1 MLYQIRQIPR
11 NDHPVFRIFY
21 AEIQRVEV
29 IMGLLLMAVTSG
41 LPVLVKPILNIFV
54 IFIYTSQI
62 MKHPEQKLYDTAFG
76 LSLFTIFYNILEG
89 TISMILGV
97 EDETLSLFGFG
108 ADSFIEV
115 ISGIGIAAMIIRIR
129 RNPLSPKSKFEINAL
144 RITGTSFF
152 LLSAGLLAGVL
163 FNLVRGNKPE
173 TTIWG
178 VVISLVS
185 IAVMIWLMRSKNN
198 VGRKIG
204 SDAIIADANCTR
216 VCVYMSLVLL
226 ISSLIYELTG
236 FAYADAI
243 GAAGLVYFSI
253 SEGKEAFEKARGKEC
268 ECQAKSK

>member
-1 MLYQIRQIPR
+1 M
-11 NDHPVFRIFY
+11 
-21 AEIQRVEV
+21 
-29 IMGLLLMAVTSG
+29 M
-41 LPVLVKPILNIFV
+41 
-54 IFIYTSQI
+54 
-62 MKHPEQKLYDTAFG
+62 HPEQKLYNTAFQ
-76 LSLFTIFYNILEG
+76 LSLFTILYNILEG
-89 TISMILGV
+89 IISMLVGI

-129 RNPLSPKSKFEINAL
+129 RNPQSPKSKFEINAL

-152 LLSAGLLAGVL
+152 LLSAGLLAGIV
-163 FNLVRGNKPE
+163 FNIVNRNKPE

-178 VVISLVS
+178 VIISLVS
-185 IAVMIWLMRSKNN
+185 ITVMIWLMLTKRN
-198 VGRKIG
+198 VGRKLK
-204 SDAIIADANCTR
+204 SDAIIADANCTK

-268 ECQAKSK
+268 EC